1 MLLGNPVQND
11 GPTTAKLLCYTLKRW
26 GRERTR
32 PETGSIDRHW
42 DALVHAFK
50 WRTNRPFV
58 RCKIILLSFWMI
70 QFGFSENLQSVWGSL
85 PNLFS
90 VLILI
95 SQWAINQLRRLLISS
110 GIKFM
115 VLILKVRM
123 SLLFRRL
130 SGSRHVLLK
139 QQMNYGMCE
148 ACAPALNHWGNGQSM
163 DSEHQSTL
171 CRKNGGV
178 YCASK
183 VATLRT

>member
-1 MLLGNPVQND
+1 
-11 GPTTAKLLCYTLKRW
+11 
-26 GRERTR
+26 
-32 PETGSIDRHW
+32 
-42 DALVHAFK
+42 
-50 WRTNRPFV
+50 
-58 RCKIILLSFWMI
+58 MI

-95 SQWAINQLRRLLISS
+95 SQWAIDQLRRLLISS

-148 ACAPALNHWGNGQSM
+148 VCAPVVNDDHSIIEGMDNQWIQSIKALSAERMEEYTARLKLRPSGLKHRTYHS
-163 DSEHQSTL
+163 
-171 CRKNGGV
+171 
-178 YCASK
+178 
-183 VATLRT
+183 ATTPHINFLRTKEHFALYILIYLAVCWTSLRPRFLICCTALSA